1 MKFSYPVYLKAL
13 DIAYPQIIELEK
25 NGIKPALELLSE
37 IEKSKADLSKID
49 IAYNIRIVFWG
60 LLFFRNDSLISRFKK
75 LGLKPFELRWF
86 VSLDEID
93 KQFKLIERKGIKIDK
108 PFALT
113 IIRVY
118 LYSKFLVQI
127 LSFATDD
134 VTRDEVSKNMLTD
147 YLFKIK
153 KRRQYSE
160 GDPRTYKDWL
170 EMFLNDMINA
180 LTMETQGEI
189 NIDVFLNIS
198 KGKLEKTYLKII
210 IEECFEYDKQ
220 KLNDTEFL
228 CTVYGFFR
236 IILQGYS
243 LADAAY
249 FKSDINGYR
258 QSFDIYRSRRLKTIL
273 KLDMSK
279 V

>member
-1 MKFSYPVYLKAL
+1 MVS
-13 DIAYPQIIELEK
+13 
-25 NGIKPALELLSE
+25 ALELLSD
-37 IEKSKADLSKID
+37 IENSKESLSKID
-49 IAYNIRIVFWG
+49 MAYNVRIVFWK
-60 LLFFRNDSLISRFKK
+60 LLFFKSDKLIKRFKK
-75 LGLKPFELRWF
+75 LGLRPVELRWF

-93 KQFKLIERKGIKIDK
+93 QQFRLIERKGIKIDK
-108 PFALT
+108 PLALT

-153 KRRQYSE
+153 KRRQYSG
-160 GDPRTYKDWL
+160 GDLLTYKDGL
-170 EMFLNDMINA
+170 EVFLNDMINI
-180 LTMETQGEI
+180 LTVETRGEI

-198 KGKLEKTYLKII
+198 KGKLEKTYLKIL

-228 CTVYGFFR
+228 CVVYGFFR
-236 IILQGYS
+236 IILQGYV

-249 FKSDINGYR
+249 FKSDIYGYR
-258 QSFDIYRSRRLKTIL
+258 KSFDIYRSRRLKTIL